1 MATTPTSTTFSMGS
15 ARKRAQRAS
24 TAAAQSD
31 AATSLWRFL
40 PAELA
45 AAIHGHS
52 ASEWAVWLTTA
63 VLCVGAYARH
73 GLLAATVYFLS
84 TAGLCAIDQSMH
96 SVQLLN
102 LAAVVYDLSFELHRL
117 YTLVSN
123 RPLLMMVIMVVALGV
138 EWLLERYEAEDA
150 SDSASRGALGGLA
163 RLGRSVGRMLLPAVM
178 GVLIACVGWLALTAA
193 LLHPSAFSAPMV
205 EAIEQ
210 MLGARFACASAAD
223 CVYVTGSAHQVRV
236 HGVYVRSPR
245 RCSDKPVYR
254 QRGPEG
260 LYLHS
265 PAHENQWNVG
275 PDVCDNS
282 PRNKWMELYSPAASA
297 EDIGAA
303 TWFEYADCMLIASLI
318 SSVAIT
324 IGAATGFECAAD
336 GVPLSAGL
344 SAGLNDRSECH

>member
-1 MATTPTSTTFSMGS
+1 
-15 ARKRAQRAS
+15 
-24 TAAAQSD
+24 
-31 AATSLWRFL
+31 
-40 PAELA
+40 
-45 AAIHGHS
+45 
-52 ASEWAVWLTTA
+52 
-63 VLCVGAYARH
+63 
-73 GLLAATVYFLS
+73 
-84 TAGLCAIDQSMH
+84 MH

-123 RPLLMMVIMVVALGV
+123 RPLLMMVIMVIALGV

-193 LLHPSAFSAPMV
+193 LLHPSAFTAPMV
-205 EAIEQ
+205 EAVEQ
-210 MLGARFACASAAD
+210 MLGARFACASASD

-297 EDIGAA
+297 EEIGPA
-303 TWFEYADCMLIASLI
+303 TWFEYAADCY
-318 SSVAIT
+318 
-324 IGAATGFECAAD
+324 
-336 GVPLSAGL
+336 
-344 SAGLNDRSECH
+344 

>member
-1 MATTPTSTTFSMGS
+1 MRHDSTSECARLCFTGAGAINFRVDRKRLRGFHRPLLMGS

-31 AATSLWRFL
+31 AAASLWRFL

-45 AAIHGHS
+45 AALHGHS

-63 VLCVGAYARH
+63 VLCAGAYARH

-123 RPLLMMVIMVVALGV
+123 RPLLMMVIMVIALGV

-193 LLHPSAFSAPMV
+193 LLHPSAFTAPMV
-205 EAIEQ
+205 EAVEQ
-210 MLGARFACASAAD
+210 MLGARFACASASD

-297 EDIGAA
+297 EEIGPA
-303 TWFEYADCMLIASLI
+303 TWFEYAADCY
-318 SSVAIT
+318 
-324 IGAATGFECAAD
+324 
-336 GVPLSAGL
+336 
-344 SAGLNDRSECH
+344 

>member
-1 MATTPTSTTFSMGS
+1 MGS

-31 AATSLWRFL
+31 AAASLWRFL

-45 AAIHGHS
+45 AALHGHS

-63 VLCVGAYARH
+63 VLCAGAYARH

-123 RPLLMMVIMVVALGV
+123 RPLLMMVIMVIALGV

-193 LLHPSAFSAPMV
+193 LLTTALFTT
-205 EAIEQ
+205 
-210 MLGARFACASAAD
+210 ARFTTALLSCCADRALRSLPARASSPSRRSAVRHPLGCACASA
-223 CVYVTGSAHQVRV
+223 
-236 HGVYVRSPR
+236 
-245 RCSDKPVYR
+245 R
-254 QRGPEG
+254 QR
-260 LYLHS
+260 
-265 PAHENQWNVG
+265 Q
-275 PDVCDNS
+275 
-282 PRNKWMELYSPAASA
+282 
-297 EDIGAA
+297 
-303 TWFEYADCMLIASLI
+303 
-318 SSVAIT
+318 
-324 IGAATGFECAAD
+324 
-336 GVPLSAGL
+336 
-344 SAGLNDRSECH
+344 